1 MVNKIEDDGVH
12 LLCVSLA
19 FTVSLSHG
27 PTQFGLHLC
36 TRLAG
41 MGFRDFQHSGGRT

>member
-27 PTQFGLHLC
+27 PTIWIAFVHAFG
-36 TRLAG
+36 RNG
-41 MGFRDFQHSGGRT
+41 VS